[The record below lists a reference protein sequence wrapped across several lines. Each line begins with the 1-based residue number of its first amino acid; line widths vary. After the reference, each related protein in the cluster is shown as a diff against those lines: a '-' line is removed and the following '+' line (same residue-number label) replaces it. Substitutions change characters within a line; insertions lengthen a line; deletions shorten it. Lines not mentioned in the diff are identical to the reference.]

1 MASQNSYT
9 GLIAGAHREK
19 ERFNEWVYQLT
30 ESFAVARERL
40 ADMPTAYD
48 IDFAEGAQLDAVG
61 VRVGLAR
68 KLNLRISD
76 VFFAFDDVDG
86 IGFDLG
92 IWKEPRD
99 STFGITELGDD
110 IYRKLLKAK
119 VALNQYGGKNEDVE
133 AMLNLI
139 SDAFELNSTTFSYTD
154 GQDMSI
160 SLGIKKDKVPPI
172 VWKIFASGVFKL
184 THAGVGQSLSDR
196 IEGVLATMDAR
207 MMASAS
213 GELYI
218 MDVK

>member
-1 MASQNSYT
+1 MANQNGYT
-9 GLIAGAHREK
+9 KLIAGAHREK
-19 ERFNEWVYQLT
+19 EHFTEWVYRLT
-30 ESFAVARERL
+30 EPFAVARERL

-86 IGFDLG
+86 VGFDLG

-99 STFGITELGDD
+99 STIGITELGDD

-133 AMLNLI
+133 AMLSLI
-139 SDAFELNSTTFSYTD
+139 SDAFELNSASFSYTD

-184 THAGVGQSLSDR
+184 NHAGVEQSVTDR

-207 MMASAS
+207 MMASADNK
-213 GELYI
+213 LYI

>member
-1 MASQNSYT
+1 MANQNSYT
-9 GLIAGAHREK
+9 GLIAGTHREK

-30 ESFAVARERL
+30 EPFAVARERL

-68 KLNLRISD
+68 KLKLRISD
-76 VFFAFDDVDG
+76 IFFAFDDVDG

-110 IYRKLLKAK
+110 IYRKVLKAK

-139 SDAFELNSTTFSYTD
+139 SDAFELNSTSFSYID

-160 SLGIKKDKVPPI
+160 RLSIKKDKVPPI

-184 THAGVGQSLSDR
+184 NHAGVEQSLTDR

-213 GELYI
+213 DDLYL

>member
-1 MASQNSYT
+1 MANQNGYT
-9 GLIAGAHREK
+9 KLIAGAHRER
-19 ERFNEWVYQLT
+19 ERFTEWVYQLT
-30 ESFAVARERL
+30 EPFAVARERL

-86 IGFDLG
+86 VGFDLG

-99 STFGITELGDD
+99 STIGITELGDD

-133 AMLNLI
+133 AMLSLI
-139 SDAFELNSTTFSYTD
+139 SDAFELNSASFSYTD

-184 THAGVGQSLSDR
+184 NHAGVEQSVTDR

-207 MMASAS
+207 MMASADNK
-213 GELYI
+213 LYI

>member
-1 MASQNSYT
+1 MANQNGYT
-9 GLIAGAHREK
+9 KLIAGAHRER
-19 ERFNEWVYQLT
+19 ERFTEWVYQLT
-30 ESFAVARERL
+30 EPFAVARERL

-86 IGFDLG
+86 VGFDLG

-99 STFGITELGDD
+99 STIGITELGDD

-133 AMLNLI
+133 AMLSLI
-139 SDAFELNSTTFSYTD
+139 SDAFELNSASFSYTD

-184 THAGVGQSLSDR
+184 NHAGVEQSITDR

-207 MMASAS
+207 MMASADNK
-213 GELYI
+213 LYI